1 MQTADVVVPVKDLSL
16 AKSRLSAL
24 LGPKERIGL
33 VEAMLSDVLGAL
45 SRARLIETVS
55 VITPNRSLARL
66 FESPNIHILNDPP
79 GASLNDAIDAV
90 TQRSSKTKPGTAL
103 LVIPVDVPLV
113 KSSTIDSMISESQN
127 HNGPCVVAVQSRDQG
142 TNALLRRP
150 PDSIRARFG
159 PGSFGV
165 HMAEAGRN
173 GVGFVR
179 FQSADLELDI
189 DTSDDLLA
197 LWKTQRDCATMN
209 FLRKTK
215 LFM

>member
-1 MQTADVVVPVKDLSL
+1 MQTADVVVPVKNLLL
-16 AKSRLSAL
+16 AKSRLSTL

-33 VEAMLSDVLGAL
+33 VEAMLRDVLSAL
-45 SRARLIETVS
+45 SRARLVETTS
-55 VITPNRSLARL
+55 VITPDRTLGRL

-79 GASLNDAIDAV
+79 GASLNEAIDAV
-90 TQRSSKTKPGTAL
+90 THRSSKTKPGTAL

-127 HNGPCVVAVQSRDQG
+127 HNGPCVVAVESRDQG

-150 PDSIRARFG
+150 PDSIKTRFG

-165 HMAEAGRN
+165 HMAEAARN
-173 GVGFVR
+173 GVEFVR
-179 FQSADLELDI
+179 FRSADLELDI
-189 DTSDDLLA
+189 DTSYDLLA
-197 LWKTQRDCATMN
+197 LWKTQTHCATMD

-215 LFM
+215 LFT

>member
-1 MQTADVVVPVKDLSL
+1 MQTADVVVPVKNLSL

-45 SRARLIETVS
+45 SRARMIESIS
-55 VITPNRSLARL
+55 VITPDRNLARL
-66 FESPNIHILNDPP
+66 IEFPNIHILNDPL
-79 GASLNDAIDAV
+79 GGSLNDAIDAI

-113 KSSTIDSMISESQN
+113 KSSTIDSMVSKSQN

-150 PDSIRARFG
+150 PDSIRAHFG
-159 PGSFGV
+159 PASFSV

-173 GVGFVR
+173 GVEFVH
-179 FQSADLELDI
+179 FKSADLELDI

-197 LWKTQRDCATMN
+197 LWKTQTECATMD
-209 FLRKTK
+209 FLRTTK
-215 LFM
+215 LFT